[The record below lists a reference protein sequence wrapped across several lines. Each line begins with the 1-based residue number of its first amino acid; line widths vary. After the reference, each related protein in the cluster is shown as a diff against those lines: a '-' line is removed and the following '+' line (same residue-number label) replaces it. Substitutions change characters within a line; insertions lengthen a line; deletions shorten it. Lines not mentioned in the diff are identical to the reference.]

1 MCIGFP
7 GKVLSISE
15 DGFALIDV
23 NGVRREACLDLVD
36 QEIAVGDYV
45 LCHAGYAIH
54 RLDEAVALEK
64 LEFLRELI
72 RNEIY

>member
-7 GKVLSISE
+7 GKVLAM
-15 DGFALIDV
+15 DDNFAVIDV

-36 QEIAVGDYV
+36 EEVAVGDYV

-54 RLDEAVALEK
+54 RMDETVALEK

-72 RNEIY
+72 KNEIY

>member
-7 GKVLSISE
+7 GKILTME
-15 DGFALIDV
+15 DNFAVIEV

-36 QEIAVGDYV
+36 EDVAVGDYV

-54 RLDEAVALEK
+54 RMDESVALEK
-64 LEFLRELI
+64 LDFLRELI
-72 RNEIY
+72 KNEIY